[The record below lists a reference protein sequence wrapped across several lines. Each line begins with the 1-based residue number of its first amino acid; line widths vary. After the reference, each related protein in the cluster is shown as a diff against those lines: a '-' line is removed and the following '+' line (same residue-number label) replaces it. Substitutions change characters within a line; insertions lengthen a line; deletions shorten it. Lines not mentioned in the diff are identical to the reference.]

1 MAQNWAADMRLFIKT
16 CSNLEVLS
24 VQKQRTLCKKFV
36 KLSLWSQI
44 EFFRGDDMKVMIKR
58 VEEAF
63 NRLQPLFSRKIKFLD
78 LKIMLGEGYVD

>member
-24 VQKQRTLCKKFV
+24 VQEQRTLCKNFV
-36 KLSLWSQI
+36 NLSLWSQI